1 MTPTIIRT
9 ILAHGVVPLLILI
22 AAPRSA
28 AADLDVV
35 FVLDTTGSMSG
46 ELGEVQDRVRQ
57 LATSMTAAR
66 DGERLRFGIVA
77 YRDRGD
83 EYVTLPF
90 DLSGDIAAAEAFLG
104 SLRADGGGDG
114 PEAVVAAVAAAL
126 WEMSWDRSDGV
137 ERQVFLIGDAPP
149 HLDYAD
155 DPEPDDL
162 VGEARRSRIVVNTIG
177 CRSLPPQGVEFFRSL
192 AYATEGSYQ
201 HIGRVEAAT
210 PGALTEAVGRSVA
223 ASTGADRGRELGVA
237 WRSHS
242 DVESSGLLVRQGGPD
257 GVGQARDG
265 DALGACGLE
274 VRLPGGSALRAP
286 PRVWRAGDRLR
297 VELDLTDGP
306 GGRELFSLSECPPTS
321 TPIDIALG
329 GS

>member
-1 MTPTIIRT
+1 MAPRIIRT
-9 ILAHGVVPLLILI
+9 ILVHGTAPLLILM
-22 AAPRSA
+22 AAPAPA

-46 ELGEVQDRVRQ
+46 ELGEVQDRIRQ
-57 LATSMTAAR
+57 LATSMVAAR
-66 DGERLRFGIVA
+66 EGERLRFGIVA

-83 EYVTLPF
+83 DYVTLPF
-90 DLSGDIAAAEAFLG
+90 DLTGDIAAAEVFLS

-126 WEMSWDRSDGV
+126 WEMSWDRSEGV

-149 HLDYAD
+149 HLDSAD
-155 DPEPDDL
+155 DPEPDAL
-162 VGEARRSRIVVNTIG
+162 VREARRARIVINTVG

-210 PGALTEAVGRSVA
+210 PGALTEAMGRSVVE
-223 ASTGADRGRELGVA
+223 STGPDRGRELDVV
-237 WRSHS
+237 WRSHA
-242 DVESSGLLVRQGGPD
+242 DVETSGLLARQGGPE

-265 DALGACGLE
+265 DALGACSLE
-274 VRLPGGSALRAP
+274 VRLPSGSALRVP
-286 PRVWRAGDRLR
+286 PRVWRTGQRLR

-306 GGRELFSLSECPPTS
+306 GGRELFTLSECPPTS
-321 TPIDIALG
+321 TPIDITLG